1 VVKVIHEIKGAYL
14 ITVLTTFKIS
24 VLVFGDESSQC
35 HSTYH
40 KSQMEC
46 KWAESW
52 PLNFKHSI

>member
-46 KWAESW
+46 KWAES
-52 PLNFKHSI
+52 